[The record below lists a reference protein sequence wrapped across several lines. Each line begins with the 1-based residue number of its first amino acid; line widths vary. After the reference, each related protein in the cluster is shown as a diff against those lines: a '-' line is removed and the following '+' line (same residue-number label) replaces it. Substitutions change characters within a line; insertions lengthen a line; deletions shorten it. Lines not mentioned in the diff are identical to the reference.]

1 MRQVKSKPYSEKR
14 MGNLIVREFSS
25 GAHSSELEWH
35 KDHNDRHLRVVSG
48 SGWKLQRKDGLPV
61 QMKEGVTYYVPKNS
75 WHRIIKGE
83 DNLKIAIVESTYG
96 VKKQT
101 FQNRLYEHISNNLE
115 KMRRGGASIKQQDA
129 YVTKVLIAAEAG
141 TLNEGLMDMIKSAS
155 NGGLLQGIQKQ
166 VGLKIADFLGLPENT
181 MMRNVVVNV
190 IENMDMQ
197 TLTSMFQRKN
207 CQVIAQKFSGT
218 ILESIIELITQHSG
232 LDKNNVVLASVIEGL
247 QKTFV
252 EKNPLVDSIAKML
265 CSLSISSFFGGG
277 KKAAAPETPAT
288 PTAPAAQAPAAAPAP
303 AAPATAAPATQQ
315 NENRKKVIRKRR

>member
-25 GAHSSELEWH
+25 DTHSAELEWH

-48 SGWKLQRKDGLPV
+48 SGWKLQRKDSLPI
-61 QMKEGVTYYVPKNS
+61 QMNEGVTYYIPKGS

-83 DNLKIAIVESTYG
+83 NNLKIAIVESSYG
-96 VKKQT
+96 LKKQKV
-101 FQNRLYEHISNNLE
+101 LSLHEHISNNVE
-115 KMRRGGASIKQQDA
+115 KMRRAGASVRQQDA
-129 YVTKVLIAAEAG
+129 YVTKMLLAAESG

-232 LDKNNVVLASVIEGL
+232 LDKNNVVLVSVIEGL

-277 KKAAAPETPAT
+277 KKAATPETPA
-288 PTAPAAQAPAAAPAP
+288 APAPPATPATAPAP
-303 AAPATAAPATQQ
+303 AATPAPAAAPATQQ

>member
-25 GAHSSELEWH
+25 GTHSAELEWH

-48 SGWKLQRKDGLPV
+48 SGWKLQRKDGLPI
-61 QMKEGVTYYVPKNS
+61 QMNEGVTYYIPKDS

-83 DNLKIAIVESTYG
+83 DNLKIAIVESNYG
-96 VKKQT
+96 LKKQKVS
-101 FQNRLYEHISNNLE
+101 NLYEHIRSNVQ
-115 KMRRGGASIKQQDA
+115 KMRRDGASVKQQDA
-129 YVTKVLIAAEAG
+129 YVTKVLIAAESG

-232 LDKNNVVLASVIEGL
+232 LDKNNVVLVSVIEGL

-277 KKAAAPETPAT
+277 KKAATPEAPAAPAT
-288 PTAPAAQAPAAAPAP
+288 PTTPAPAPAPAAAPA
-303 AAPATAAPATQQ
+303 AAAPATQQ

>member
-25 GAHSSELEWH
+25 GTHSAELEWH

-48 SGWKLQRKDGLPV
+48 SGWKLQRKDNLPI
-61 QMKEGVTYYVPKNS
+61 QMNEGVTYYIPKDS

-83 DNLKIAIVESTYG
+83 DNLKIAIVESNYG
-96 VKKQT
+96 LKKQKVS
-101 FQNRLYEHISNNLE
+101 NLYEHIRSNVQ
-115 KMRRGGASIKQQDA
+115 KMKRDGASVKQQDA
-129 YVTKVLIAAEAG
+129 YVTKVLIAAESG

-232 LDKNNVVLASVIEGL
+232 LDKNNVVLVSVIEGL

-277 KKAAAPETPAT
+277 KKAATPETPA
-288 PTAPAAQAPAAAPAP
+288 APAAPATPAPAPAP
-303 AAPATAAPATQQ
+303 AAPAAAPATQQ